1 MSSTAY
7 PLHSYLRLGFL
18 EELLQLYKADTQ
30 VLSCRVM
37 DIRPE
42 VIKYFLGRS
51 CTGLIVEFND
61 LLIPLGPHPVE
72 ESWVNSD
79 VCTFLSEWHS
89 NLANLI
95 ESSSDSDRSLKLAT
109 SKIGSW
115 QGMGRMQDLDEGVD
129 LQRRLVVFS
138 STPFCRA

>member
-1 MSSTAY
+1 MVALIVRVDPDEQHRLPSSFLLTVRV
-7 PLHSYLRLGFL
+7 SSKSCSNCIRLTRKFFL
-18 EELLQLYKADTQ
+18 AG
-30 VLSCRVM
+30 VM

-109 SKIGSW
+109 SKL
-115 QGMGRMQDLDEGVD
+115 GRGRAWGE
-129 LQRRLVVFS
+129 
-138 STPFCRA
+138 CRI